1 MREKFSKRIQ
11 TIIKKSREEAVRMG
25 HSYVGSEHLLLGLLS
40 EKSGFSNK
48 IFDFYNINLDH
59 TIKMIEDLINTSK
72 STVTLGHLPLTRRAE
87 RIIKNAYHEA
97 SSKGFSTADDEHL
110 LLAFLREPDGIAH
123 DILDSFSFSY
133 ESINEMITSDTI
145 NFKEKSF
152 SKNTESKSK
161 TPTLDHFSRDL
172 TYLSLKG
179 DLDPV
184 IGRESEIERVIQ
196 ILSRRKKSNP
206 ILIGEPGVGK
216 TAIVEGLATKIIKR
230 SVPRN
235 LYDKRIL
242 SLDLALVVSG
252 TKYRGQFEERIKSI
266 LEEVR
271 KNKNV
276 ITFIDEIH
284 TIIGT
289 GSSSGSMD
297 ASNMIK
303 PALARGEIFCIG
315 ATTID
320 EYKNSIEHDGA
331 LERRF
336 QKLLVDEP
344 TIDQSVSILNGLKSK
359 YEKFHRVKYSDNAI
373 KACVELSERYISDRN
388 LPDKAIDILD
398 EVGARVQLS
407 NQKVPKIISDIE
419 KSIFRLKKEK
429 EQKVREQL
437 FEQAAIIRDKEK
449 KMKAKLDLQNRKWEE
464 KEQKKVKNIGA
475 DDIAH
480 TISIITEIPIS
491 KLMKSQKNKLLKLN
505 NRLKKEIV
513 GQDEAINALVKS
525 VQLERLG
532 FNNPNQPV
540 GIFLFLGPT
549 GVGKTE
555 LAKVFAKHVYIKKD
569 SFIKVDMSE
578 FSEQFTI
585 SRLIGSPPGYI
596 GYDKGGELTEKIRR
610 NPHSLILLDEIEKA
624 HPSLFNI
631 FLQVFDEGII
641 TDSSGKKS

>member
-1 MREKFSKRIQ
+1 M
-11 TIIKKSREEAVRMG
+11 
-25 HSYVGSEHLLLGLLS
+25 
-40 EKSGFSNK
+40 
-48 IFDFYNINLDH
+48 
-59 TIKMIEDLINTSK
+59 
-72 STVTLGHLPLTRRAE
+72 
-87 RIIKNAYHEA
+87 
-97 SSKGFSTADDEHL
+97 
-110 LLAFLREPDGIAH
+110 
-123 DILDSFSFSY
+123 
-133 ESINEMITSDTI
+133 
-145 NFKEKSF
+145 
-152 SKNTESKSK
+152 
-161 TPTLDHFSRDL
+161 
-172 TYLSLKG
+172 
-179 DLDPV
+179 
-184 IGRESEIERVIQ
+184 
-196 ILSRRKKSNP
+196 
-206 ILIGEPGVGK
+206 
-216 TAIVEGLATKIIKR
+216 
-230 SVPRN
+230 
-235 LYDKRIL
+235 
-242 SLDLALVVSG
+242 
-252 TKYRGQFEERIKSI
+252 
-266 LEEVR
+266 
-271 KNKNV
+271 
-276 ITFIDEIH
+276 
-284 TIIGT
+284 
-289 GSSSGSMD
+289 
-297 ASNMIK
+297 
-303 PALARGEIFCIG
+303 
-315 ATTID
+315 
-320 EYKNSIEHDGA
+320 
-331 LERRF
+331 
-336 QKLLVDEP
+336 
-344 TIDQSVSILNGLKSK
+344 
-359 YEKFHRVKYSDNAI
+359 
-373 KACVELSERYISDRN
+373 
-388 LPDKAIDILD
+388 
-398 EVGARVQLS
+398 S
-407 NQKVPKIISDIE
+407 NQKVPKIISEIE

-532 FNNPNQPV
+532 FNNPNKPV

-641 TDSSGKKS
+641 TDSSGKKSILRTPLLL